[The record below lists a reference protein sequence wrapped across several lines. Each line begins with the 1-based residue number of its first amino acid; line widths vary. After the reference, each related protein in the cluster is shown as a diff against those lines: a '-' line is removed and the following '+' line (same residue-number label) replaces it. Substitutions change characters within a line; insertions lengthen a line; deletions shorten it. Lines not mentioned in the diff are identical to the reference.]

1 MKWRCRICNY
11 VFEGQE
17 PPLECP
23 VCHVGKYA
31 FEKVDESKTKVIHP
45 GKIPDTLVAKI
56 LNQAITKEKEAYN
69 IYLHASR
76 VIKNATAKKLIDK
89 MVEEESK
96 HVSWLE
102 NLAMGHIN
110 DTKVKKIKDL
120 GVNPSL
126 TGAEINESTTLQDVI
141 DIAMKREQWAYEFY
155 SSMAKFVDQNE
166 AKKLFN
172 NLANEELKHKHEI
185 KKYYSGIVSGNK

>member
-23 VCHVGKYA
+23 VCHAGKYA

-69 IYLHASR
+69 MYLHASR

-102 NLAMGHIN
+102 NLDKDYLAG
-110 DTKVKKIKDL
+110 VKKTNGLSAIPFL
-120 GVNPSL
+120 
-126 TGAEINESTTLQDVI
+126 INEEFGENITLQEVV

-166 AKKLFN
+166 ARKLFN

-185 KKYYSGIVSGNK
+185 EKCHGGIVSGNK